1 MPYKNRKGSGSR
13 SILHIRAYERIGLIA
28 TEHIATRISRAGD
41 GCELGMVAI
50 GVKKR
55 GSALIKALP
64 LVGYILCIAANAAC
78 CEMFR

>member
-55 GSALIKALP
+55 GSAQQSTAPCGLYSMHS
-64 LVGYILCIAANAAC
+64 G
-78 CEMFR
+78 